1 MKNTYYLYTIT
12 DNETLNFRRSLTVS
26 DDDSNTGVNESSQ
39 YLFGSRRVASA
50 KGEQVDHDV
59 VIKTSKSGKKTQRSK
74 TSSPQ
79 LHDIDLT

>member
-1 MKNTYYLYTIT
+1 MYTII
-12 DNETLNFRRSLTVS
+12 DNETSYSIRNLTVS

-39 YLFGSRRVASA
+39 YLFDSRCVASA

-59 VIKTSKSGKKTQRSK
+59 VVKTSKSDKKSK

-79 LHDIDLT
+79 QLCNLDTTCM